1 MTKLKRPEK
10 PELQPSSKVVMDLLD
25 DHHDETTTHDLGND
39 TDVDRLP
46 LHAMLKVA
54 SDQSIPFSELCIQT
68 MQYYDT
74 VRCLLVRVR
83 TTDKDRDK
91 HRKAMAKYRKALD
104 TYEVKLREEQLVQ
117 IAKDL
122 AESDP
127 AKLSELL
134 ARRND

>member
-1 MTKLKRPEK
+1 MTKPKMPEK
-10 PELQPSSKVVMDLLD
+10 PELQPSFIVVMDLLD

-39 TDVDRLP
+39 ADVDRLP
-46 LHAMLKVA
+46 LHAMLKTA
-54 SDQSIPFSELCIQT
+54 SSMGIPFSELYIQT
-68 MQYYDT
+68 MQYYDS
-74 VRCLLVRVR
+74 VRCLLVHVR
-83 TTDKDRDK
+83 TTDEDRAK
-91 HRKAMAKYRKALD
+91 HRKAMAKHRKALD
-104 TYEVKLREEQLVQ
+104 VYEVKLHKEQLVQ